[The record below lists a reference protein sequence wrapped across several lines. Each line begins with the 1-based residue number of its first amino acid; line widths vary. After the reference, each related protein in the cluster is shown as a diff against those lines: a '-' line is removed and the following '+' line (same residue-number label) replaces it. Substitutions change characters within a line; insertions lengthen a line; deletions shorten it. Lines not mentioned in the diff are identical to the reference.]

1 MEENGLTLYKLM
13 ILFLIKKVDFPLS
26 NSQIS
31 EFILDKGYTTY
42 FKLQQAFHEL
52 EDEDMLRTEL
62 VRNASHYFLT
72 EEGKEAIDM
81 FEYQLSEPIR
91 NDILTF
97 LATKEYQLREETN
110 LEADYFPAKRDEYT
124 VRLRIKEKDS
134 MLLEVNLNVVSRE
147 QAIYICDHWKSNH
160 SDIYAYLI
168 NRLLFQD
175 QSQEAE
181 KRPILKQNRSF
192 LYSFI

>member
-1 MEENGLTLYKLM
+1 M
-13 ILFLIKKVDFPLS
+13 LFRS
-26 NSQIS
+26 
-31 EFILDKGYTTY
+31 
-42 FKLQQAFHEL
+42 
-52 EDEDMLRTEL
+52 
-62 VRNASHYFLT
+62 
-72 EEGKEAIDM
+72 
-81 FEYQLSEPIR
+81 
-91 NDILTF
+91 
-97 LATKEYQLREETN
+97 

-181 KRPILKQNRSF
+181 KKTDS
-192 LYSFI
+192 

>member
-1 MEENGLTLYKLM
+1 
-13 ILFLIKKVDFPLS
+13 
-26 NSQIS
+26 
-31 EFILDKGYTTY
+31 
-42 FKLQQAFHEL
+42 
-52 EDEDMLRTEL
+52 
-62 VRNASHYFLT
+62 
-72 EEGKEAIDM
+72 
-81 FEYQLSEPIR
+81 
-91 NDILTF
+91 
-97 LATKEYQLREETN
+97 
-110 LEADYFPAKRDEYT
+110 
-124 VRLRIKEKDS
+124 

-175 QSQEAE
+175 QSQEAK